1 MVVGKLNVV
10 SQVAECRKLV
20 ADRLTDVRNRHV
32 VAKGVAGGG
41 EEKDW
46 EFGISRGKLYIG

>member
-32 VAKGVAGGG
+32 VAKGVAGRR

>member
-10 SQVAECRKLV
+10 SQVPECRKLV

-41 EEKDW
+41 GREGLGVWD
-46 EFGISRGKLYIG
+46 

>member
-32 VAKGVAGGG
+32 VVAGGG
-41 EEKDW
+41 GGGGKRRIGSLGLEEAN
-46 EFGISRGKLYIG
+46 YI